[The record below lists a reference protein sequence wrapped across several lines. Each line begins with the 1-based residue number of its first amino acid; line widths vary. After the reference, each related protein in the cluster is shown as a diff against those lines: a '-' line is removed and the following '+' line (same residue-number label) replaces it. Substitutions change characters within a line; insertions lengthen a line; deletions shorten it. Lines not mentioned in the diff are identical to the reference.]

1 MLLAPR
7 TRLGPY
13 EILALI
19 GSGGM
24 GEVYK
29 AKDTRLDRVVAL
41 KVSKLE
47 FSERFEREARAVAAL
62 NHSNIC
68 TLYDVGPN
76 YLVMEYIEGTPL
88 KGPMPL
94 DQALKYAAQICDALD
109 AAHKKGI
116 THRDLKP
123 DNILLTKTGIK
134 LLDFGLAKT
143 AQAAASPV
151 DATFNMTLTGN
162 NEMVG
167 TLYYM
172 SPEQLQGSTRE
183 IDARTD
189 IFSFGLVFY
198 EMLTGKRAFSGS
210 SPASVI
216 AATMERPAPSIS
228 DIAPPAL
235 DRALQRCLAKDAG
248 DRWQSAR
255 DLKAELEWIG
265 EADSG
270 SGMPAQVVR
279 KDDFRKHLGW
289 VVASVFL
296 LACVALAIAFLGRT
310 DQHAGMVRSSL
321 LPPTGSSFLPYNFA
335 IAPDGSRL
343 AFVALGSDGKTA
355 LWVRGLSSANSQQLT
370 GTEGA
375 AFPFWSPDSLH
386 VGFFAQGRLKTIDLV
401 NSAVQSICDGGAG
414 FGGTWSQDG
423 VIVFAPG
430 ISGPL
435 YRISAAGGTPEPVT
449 KVSQTSSGESHHWPL
464 FLPDGKHFLYVVNW
478 SGPSDA
484 QRNGLYV
491 ASLDNDTPRLVSPD
505 IICNVLFA
513 SGHLLYVRD
522 RTIIAQ
528 PFNSSR
534 LQTTG
539 PGIPV
544 TQPEVD
550 RFFDFWQSGF
560 SVSQDGKLIFQSAAD
575 APSRLVWYDAVGKE
589 LGQLPEIGYSGP
601 QFSPD
606 GGSLAVYS
614 DDEHNG
620 RHFIRVYD
628 LRRGISTRLTEGGNE
643 SNPVWSPDGRS
654 IAFRDA
660 SLNIREV
667 PADGSGPPQLLVNG
681 TNVIPCDWS
690 VDGRLIYMS
699 IDGGGPFP
707 SLDVYSFSD
716 RKSTQV
722 VRFGAEPQF
731 SPDGKWVAYIA
742 LPTRQIVVQRFP
754 GTGAHLQVSNM
765 PGSAQPRWSHD
776 GRRLFFVQPDRKLMV
791 VDFDPSRIFASPP
804 QLFFQTHIEVTIFG
818 WFQYDVSPDGRV
830 LVNSL
835 PANSSPLTLVTG
847 WDKLLSHP

>member
-1 MLLAPR
+1 M
-7 TRLGPY
+7 
-13 EILALI
+13 
-19 GSGGM
+19 
-24 GEVYK
+24 
-29 AKDTRLDRVVAL
+29 
-41 KVSKLE
+41 E
-47 FSERFEREARAVAAL
+47 FSERFEREARAVAAF
-62 NHSNIC
+62 NHPNIC

-76 YLVMEYIEGTPL
+76 YLVMEYIEGKPL
-88 KGPMPL
+88 KGPMPV
-94 DQALKYAAQICDALD
+94 DQALKYATQICDALD
-109 AAHKKGI
+109 AAHKKAI

-143 AQAAASPV
+143 ARATASPV
-151 DATFNMTLTGN
+151 DATFTMTLTGK
-162 NEMVG
+162 NEIVG

-183 IDARTD
+183 IDARSD

-198 EMLTGKRAFSGS
+198 EMLTGKRAFDGS

-216 AATMERPAPSIS
+216 AAIMERPAPSIT
-228 DIAPPAL
+228 DIAPRAL

-270 SGMPAQVVR
+270 SGVPAQVVR

-310 DQHAGMVRSSL
+310 EQHAGMVRSSL
-321 LPPTGSSFLPYNFA
+321 LPPAGSSFLPYNFA

-343 AFVALGSDGKTA
+343 AFVTLGSDGKTA
-355 LWVRGLSSANSQQLT
+355 LWVRGLSSPNSQQLT

-414 FGGTWSQDG
+414 FGGTWNQDG

-435 YRISAAGGTPEPVT
+435 YRVSAAGGTPELVT

-478 SGPSDA
+478 RGSSDA
-484 QRNGLYV
+484 QHNGLYV
-491 ASLDNDTPRLVSPD
+491 ASLDSDTPRLVSPD
-505 IICNVLFA
+505 IIGNVFFA

-539 PGIPV
+539 PGVPV

-667 PADGSGPPQLLVNG
+667 AADGSGPPS
-681 TNVIPCDWS
+681 CW
-690 VDGRLIYMS
+690 
-699 IDGGGPFP
+699 
-707 SLDVYSFSD
+707 
-716 RKSTQV
+716 
-722 VRFGAEPQF
+722 
-731 SPDGKWVAYIA
+731 
-742 LPTRQIVVQRFP
+742 
-754 GTGAHLQVSNM
+754 
-765 PGSAQPRWSHD
+765 
-776 GRRLFFVQPDRKLMV
+776 
-791 VDFDPSRIFASPP
+791 
-804 QLFFQTHIEVTIFG
+804 
-818 WFQYDVSPDGRV
+818 
-830 LVNSL
+830 
-835 PANSSPLTLVTG
+835 
-847 WDKLLSHP
+847 